1 LGDFRSHLLK
11 TGFFRHVRELKIQ
24 MKNPGS
30 ALRILRIGFENKS
43 ESENCRFLS
52 FQKHQRIYSP
62 VSTKQRIGEE
72 QLER

>member
-1 LGDFRSHLLK
+1 VPLGDFRSHLLK

-52 FQKHQRIYSP
+52 FQNIKE
-62 VSTKQRIGEE
+62 STVQFSQNKE
-72 QLER
+72 LEKNS